1 MVGVRMADKIQL
13 RRDSA
18 AAWTLAN
25 PVLADGEIGWERDT
39 RQFKVGD
46 GVTTWNLLP
55 YGGLQGP
62 QGIPGEASGGDLSYL
77 HEQASASATWTITHN
92 LGKYPSVT
100 VVDSAGDECEGNVN
114 HVSLTQTV
122 ITFSAAFAGRAFL
135 N

>member
-1 MVGVRMADKIQL
+1 MAEKIQL
-13 RRDSA
+13 RRDNA
-18 AAWTLAN
+18 AAWALAN

-39 RQFKVGD
+39 HQFKVGN
-46 GVTTWNLLP
+46 GSTPWNDLP

-62 QGIPGEASGGDLSYL
+62 QGDPGEPGVGSDAHFEHLQTVASDSWL
-77 HEQASASATWTITHN
+77 ITHN

-114 HVSLTQTV
+114 HISTSQVLISFSA
-122 ITFSAAFAGRAFL
+122 TFSGRAFL